1 MMKGEPKK
9 WILDKI
15 EILKPITWYI
25 SEGYLI
31 LGTIYNDE
39 DLAKGNKPRLYKNL
53 KKPKHILTFKQEGVG
68 VENEINN
75 LLLLLQRR
83 KRRFKNFFDVFEPLY
98 KQRKISFLLI
108 TLTTPY
114 TLEDIKNNWKLAKEL
129 RVLFQKFWKAYRIR
143 YLRRLN
149 KIYGI
154 LKIIDVGEQGEK
166 LHYHIVIA
174 IPRIRVSKIPKWL
187 KPDEGLWK
195 WLSKVEFIKK
205 SVRGYLA
212 KYLGKPMFD
221 LPKGWRSYEVRIN
234 KELIKKLTK

>member
-1 MMKGEPKK
+1 VADRTKK
-9 WILDKI
+9 WILSKI
-15 EILKPITWYI
+15 ESIKPITWYI

-53 KKPKHILTFKQEGVG
+53 KKPKHILTFSQEGVE
-68 VENEINN
+68 VENETNN

-98 KQRKISFLLI
+98 KQRKISFLII

-114 TLEDIKNNWKLAKEL
+114 TFEDFKNNKNLQKEL
-129 RVLFQKFWKAYRIR
+129 REKLKKFWKAYRER
-143 YLRRLN
+143 HLRRLD
-149 KIYGI
+149 KIYGV
-154 LKIIDVGEQGEK
+154 LKVFDVGEQGEK
-166 LHYHIVIA
+166 LHLHLVVA
-174 IPRIRVSKIPKWL
+174 IPRIRVKRIPDWL
-187 KPDEGLWK
+187 KPDKGLWE
-195 WLSKVEFIKK
+195 WLSQVQFIRK
-205 SVRGYLA
+205 SVRGYIA